1 MKTITMSKT
10 WWLSIALIGLLVG
23 CSSDNESAES
33 AESDARTVQTV
44 SGEAHF
50 LERIGMPPDAYLVVQ
65 LIDLGLS
72 DPSRALIAEQRLVDA
87 GNPPYAFTLE
97 FEAARLQAERQYGL
111 QLSLFGPDDR
121 LQFRTPAAIPLE
133 SEQEYLDD
141 IRLIRAVDGQPR
153 DDVATA
159 RRQQAYQ
166 CGDLRIE
173 VSNAEADRLML
184 TLPDRDL
191 MLRPAVSASGARF
204 AADEHE
210 FWSRGDSA
218 AQITIDGT
226 VMNCEV
232 TEGRS
237 PWAEARE
244 RGVHFRAVGNE
255 PGWVIELVAGDRQQ
269 LRLLLDYGVR
279 ELIDNDAEVDADR
292 SVFRAELEDE
302 AAVITLTEQ
311 TCSDTM
317 SGQEFPVQAVLEFE
331 EQTLTACGRFLSE
344 SPDGDA

>member
-1 MKTITMSKT
+1 MNKT
-10 WWLSIALIGLLVG
+10 WWLGIALIGLLVG
-23 CSSDNESAES
+23 CSSDNETAASSES
-33 AESDARTVQTV
+33 EQRAVQTIR
-44 SGEAHF
+44 GEAHF
-50 LERIGMPPDAYLVVQ
+50 LERIGMPPDTYLVVQ

-72 DPSRALIAEQRLVDA
+72 DPGRALIAEQRLVDA

-97 FEAARLQAERQYGL
+97 FETARLQAGRHYGL
-111 QLSLFGPDDR
+111 QVSLFGPDDR
-121 LQFRTPAAIPLE
+121 LQFRTPEAIPLA
-133 SEQEYLDD
+133 SEQGALDD
-141 IRLIRAVDGQPR
+141 IRLIRAVGGQPR

-173 VSNAEADRLML
+173 VSHAEADRLML

-204 AADEHE
+204 AADGHE

-218 AQITIDGT
+218 AHITIDGT

-255 PGWVIELVAGDRQQ
+255 PGWVIELVADDRQQ

-279 ELIDNDAEVDADR
+279 ELIDNDTEVDADH
-292 SVFRAELEDE
+292 SVYRAAFEGE
-302 AAVITLTEQ
+302 AAVLTLIEQ
-311 TCSDTM
+311 TCADTM

-331 EQTLTACGRFLSE
+331 EQTLTACGRFLSK
-344 SPDGDA
+344 